1 MEFIMS
7 NTLTTVFN
15 EVVQEVVSEPMIFS
29 ALTQQAKSEAN
40 TPAVIEG
47 FALDEML
54 ARRIEGSVQ
63 LFKDSEDLFADAKS
77 LINRA
82 VSSVHTDLT
91 EYGPPS
97 FAFWMGYAEAWQ
109 KCYKLMTG
117 CQEKR
122 AQDAWYEVVRKL
134 KEDFKLHRPEKATKD
149 GKRMSS
155 KRKAEKEKL
164 EGMTDDVL
172 RDNIKNAVAVG
183 DFTQAKKLADEVK
196 RRDKMANATGA
207 ELRKAEV
214 EFIYKC
220 MKMLTDDKLIAEIK
234 ALIPTS
240 VIKAVQA
247 KQ

>member
-7 NTLTTVFN
+7 SNDIAVMFN
-15 EVVQEVVSEPMIFS
+15 QIVSEPQVFS

-40 TPAVIEG
+40 QSPVVDVFCI
-47 FALDEML
+47 DEL
-54 ARRIEGSVQ
+54 LQRRIEGSVQ

-77 LINRA
+77 LIRRA
-82 VSSVHTDLT
+82 VSSIHTDLT
-91 EYGPPS
+91 EDGSPS
-97 FAFWMGYAEAWQ
+97 FAFWVGYAEAWQ
-109 KCYKLMTG
+109 KSYKLATG

-122 AQDAWYEVVRKL
+122 AQDAWYEVTRYL

-149 GKRMSS
+149 SGRMSE
-155 KRKAEKEKL
+155 KRKAEKAKL
-164 EGMTDDVL
+164 EGMTNDVL
-172 RDNIKNAVAVG
+172 QDNIKNAVAVG

-220 MKMLTDDKLIAEIK
+220 MKMLTDDKLIADIK
-234 ALIPTS
+234 KLIPTS